1 MSSFLITG
9 NYVILNNLYTK
20 KIFHVIML
28 VREDRDNM
36 KCIIRGEKISV
47 TSAISEYVETKI
59 SRLDKYFKLDDVTAN
74 VLVKVKGKHQS
85 VEVTIPYDKYTLR
98 GEETKDDLYAA
109 IDLVVDKLEGQIRKT
124 KSKLKKQIKKNETV
138 LNFDYELSEEEEYK
152 NKIVKRKQLEL
163 KPMSEEE
170 AILQLELLGHDF
182 FIYKDV
188 HTNEI
193 DILYKR
199 KDGNYGVIE
208 TND

>member
-1 MSSFLITG
+1 
-9 NYVILNNLYTK
+9 
-20 KIFHVIML
+20 ML
-28 VREDRDNM
+28 LRNDRDNM

>member
-1 MSSFLITG
+1 M
-9 NYVILNNLYTK
+9 ILNNLYTK
-20 KIFHVIML
+20 KIFHAIML
-28 VREDRDNM
+28 VRKDRDNM
-36 KCIIRGEKISV
+36 KCTIRGEKIGV

-59 SRLDKYFKLDDVTAN
+59 SRLDKYFKADDVVAN

-138 LNFDYELSEEEEYK
+138 LNFDYELSEGEEYK

-199 KDGNYGVIE
+199 RDGNYGVIE

>member
-1 MSSFLITG
+1 
-9 NYVILNNLYTK
+9 
-20 KIFHVIML
+20 ML
-28 VREDRDNM
+28 VRKDRDNM

-109 IDLVVDKLEGQIRKT
+109 IDLVIDKLEGQIRKT

>member
-1 MSSFLITG
+1 
-9 NYVILNNLYTK
+9 
-20 KIFHVIML
+20 
-28 VREDRDNM
+28 M
-36 KCIIRGEKISV
+36 KCIIRGEKIRI

-59 SRLDKYFKLDDVTAN
+59 SRLDKYFKSDDVKAN
-74 VLVKVKGKHQS
+74 VLVKVKGKNQS

>member
-1 MSSFLITG
+1 
-9 NYVILNNLYTK
+9 
-20 KIFHVIML
+20 ML
-28 VREDRDNM
+28 VRKDRDNM
-36 KCIIRGEKISV
+36 KCIIRGEKIRI

-59 SRLDKYFKLDDVTAN
+59 SRLDKYFKSDDVKAN
-74 VLVKVKGKHQS
+74 VLVKVKGKNQS

>member
-28 VREDRDNM
+28 VRKDRDNM